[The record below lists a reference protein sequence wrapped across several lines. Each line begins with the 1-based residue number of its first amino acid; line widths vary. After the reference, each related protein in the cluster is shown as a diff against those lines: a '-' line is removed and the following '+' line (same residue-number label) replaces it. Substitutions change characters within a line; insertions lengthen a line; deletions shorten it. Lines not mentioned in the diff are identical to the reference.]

1 MTRLLARAILIA
13 LGIFLGLAFAE
24 IWLRLRPESP
34 GFEDD
39 RPRYL
44 AGPPRISPFRER
56 PELPAKRPGVFRIL
70 ALGDSFTWGANVQM
84 NYTYPKL
91 LEWML
96 NDGSERRYE
105 VYNFGVNGAG
115 TADELDLLEK
125 LAVHEPDLVLIG
137 YFLNDPAKDSELA
150 EDAPPPSWVRAH
162 SRLIDWIW
170 RRLGARKL
178 VHGQVSYF
186 RALYRPE
193 SPTWKAQRE
202 TVSRLAR
209 RARELEIPLRVVL
222 WPHLAFPLDERYPFR
237 ELHAQVRALF
247 AESDVP
253 TLDLL
258 ESFAAREN
266 DELQAVPRYDPHPS
280 EIAHRMAAE
289 AIRDWFQDID
299 AVPQSLPSS
308 ESPAE
313 NEGEVFWILFLGRFV
328 EAEGSVLSPQTYP
341 RHVEWL
347 IQTVCRDGARVQTVR
362 SEDGEGELESGL
374 SERPNLVVVEDGGE
388 RALERLA
395 VIQKKSGVRILVVR
409 WPEGDSPLEETTP
422 NRPAVPVLDL
432 LDVFRG
438 RNWRRLEAAPG
449 PTFRPNE
456 IAHRM
461 AGEAVFEWL
470 RENEPWVATRV
481 VEPRLHPNPPHW
493 RRWRDLDF
501 GRR

>member
-1 MTRLLARAILIA
+1 MTRLLTRAALIA
-13 LGIFLGLAFAE
+13 LGLFMGLAFAE
-24 IWLRLRPESP
+24 IWLRLRPEPS

-96 NDGSERRYE
+96 NEGGERRYE

-150 EDAPPPSWVRAH
+150 EDAPRPSWVRAR
-162 SRLIDWIW
+162 SRLFDWIH
-170 RRLGARKL
+170 RRLWSRRL
-178 VHGQVSYF
+178 VAGQVTYLHE
-186 RALYRPE
+186 LYRPE
-193 SPTWKAQRE
+193 SATWKAQRE

-209 RARELEIPLRVVL
+209 RAQQLEIPLRVVL
-222 WPHLAFPLDERYPFR
+222 WPHLAFPMDERYPFR
-237 ELHAQVRALF
+237 DIHARIRALF
-247 AESDVP
+247 AESHVA

-258 ESFAAREN
+258 ESLKGVDN
-266 DELQAVPRYDPHPS
+266 DRLQAVPRYDSHPS

-289 AIRDWFQDID
+289 AIRDWIGDIEP
-299 AVPQSLPSS
+299 VPQQTQPS
-308 ESPAE
+308 EVPAE
-313 NEGEVFWILFLGRFV
+313 KKSADFRILSLGRFV

-347 IQTVCRDGARVQTVR
+347 IQTVCRDGAEVQAVR
-362 SEDGEGELESGL
+362 TEDVVGELERGL
-374 SERPNLVVVEDGGE
+374 RERPNLVVVEE
-388 RALERLA
+388 PEQQALERLA
-395 VIQKKSGVRILVVR
+395 VVERESGIRTLVLR
-409 WPEGDSPLEETTP
+409 WPDVDSLLKESRR
-422 NRPAVPVLDL
+422 RPAVPVLDL
-432 LDVFRG
+432 RDAFRG
-438 RNWRRLEAAPG
+438 RDPRRLEAAPG

-461 AGEAVFEWL
+461 AGEAVFDWL